1 MSVELWFAS
10 GMQTHNFGHHV
21 HVPPLCKQTIVE
33 KQACCKA
40 RQLTAF
46 SRHGHSCCLFWC
58 CPQKHVRSQP
68 VQEGYCVFASCCVPL
83 LGHRAMWIKPFRC
96 MKFVVIGRN
105 KRNLCRPS
113 FSINMVCRNFFRG
126 KNSTKWRPCLDL
138 SMVQNFGRHKN

>member
-1 MSVELWFAS
+1 
-10 GMQTHNFGHHV
+10 MQTHNFGHHV
-21 HVPPLCKQTIVE
+21 HVPPLCKQTIME

-40 RQLTAF
+40 RLLTAF

-68 VQEGYCVFASCCVPL
+68 VQEGYCVFASSCVPL

-96 MKFVVIGRN
+96 MKFFVIGRN
-105 KRNLCRPS
+105 KRNFYRPS
-113 FSINMVCRNFFRG
+113 FSINMVSFNYFPI